1 MAVHILVQVKTLQS
15 YIFSM
20 RIIIWKK
27 RFTSGIW
34 MMLEVLYVYVLV
46 KLFGLGCC
54 SGHVLSLQPSK
65 SSVNEVMHLPVFATL

>member
-1 MAVHILVQVKTLQS
+1 
-15 YIFSM
+15 
-20 RIIIWKK
+20 
-27 RFTSGIW
+27 